1 MCMNCVRVE
10 GLQSAYGRKK
20 ILQGITFEAH
30 AGECIG
36 IVGRNG
42 CGKSTLLN
50 ILAGIYKPAA
60 GSLFFDEKPGTPEN
74 IRKFTAYVPQNSNL
88 YEELSVWDNLLFWY
102 PDKRSLQNALK
113 EGILQ
118 SLGIEEF
125 LHKRVS
131 HLSGGMKKKVSIAC
145 AMAQNAPVLLLD
157 EPGTALDMASKQ
169 ELRAYLRKYKSQGG
183 CIILATHEEADLEL
197 CDKIYSIRNGKMEQE
212 ARKRENRQEPEE
224 GGNYGF

>member
-1 MCMNCVRVE
+1 MPSERSMCMDCVRVE

-20 ILQGITFEAH
+20 VLQDITFEAH
-30 AGECIG
+30 AGECVG

-50 ILAGIYKPAA
+50 ILAGICKPAA
-60 GSLFFDEKPGTPEN
+60 GSIRFDDEPGTPEN
-74 IRKFTAYVPQNSNL
+74 IRRFTAYVPQNSNL
-88 YEELSVWDNLLFWY
+88 IEELSVWDNLLFWY
-102 PDKRSLQNALK
+102 PDKKSLQSALK

-118 SLGIEEF
+118 RLEIEEF

-131 HLSGGMKKKVSIAC
+131 RLSGGMKKKASIAC

-169 ELRAYLRKYKSQGG
+169 ELRAYLRQYKAQGG
-183 CIILATHEEADLEL
+183 CILLATHEEADLEL
-197 CDKIYSIRNGKMEQE
+197 CDKIYSIRDGKIKQE
-212 ARKRENRQEPEE
+212 IRERENRQ
-224 GGNYGF
+224 

>member
-1 MCMNCVRVE
+1 MYELCT
-10 GLQSAYGRKK
+10 GRGTAKCIRKKK

-60 GSLFFDEKPGTPEN
+60 GSLFLMKTRYTRN

-157 EPGTALDMASKQ
+157 EPGTALDMASKR
-169 ELRAYLRKYKSQGG
+169 ELRAYLRKYKLQGG

-197 CDKIYSIRNGKMEQE
+197 CDKIYSIRNGKMGQE

>member
-1 MCMNCVRVE
+1 MYELCT
-10 GLQSAYGRKK
+10 GRGTAKCIRKKK

-131 HLSGGMKKKVSIAC
+131 HLSGGMKKKSAL
-145 AMAQNAPVLLLD
+145 PVLWHKTRRCCCWMNP
-157 EPGTALDMASKQ
+157 EPHWIWHPS
-169 ELRAYLRKYKSQGG
+169 
-183 CIILATHEEADLEL
+183 
-197 CDKIYSIRNGKMEQE
+197 RNCGLI
-212 ARKRENRQEPEE
+212 
-224 GGNYGF
+224 

>member
-20 ILQGITFEAH
+20 ILQDITFEAH

-88 YEELSVWDNLLFWY
+88 YEELSVWDNLLFW
-102 PDKRSLQNALK
+102 
-113 EGILQ
+113 
-118 SLGIEEF
+118 
-125 LHKRVS
+125 
-131 HLSGGMKKKVSIAC
+131 
-145 AMAQNAPVLLLD
+145 
-157 EPGTALDMASKQ
+157 
-169 ELRAYLRKYKSQGG
+169 
-183 CIILATHEEADLEL
+183 
-197 CDKIYSIRNGKMEQE
+197 
-212 ARKRENRQEPEE
+212 
-224 GGNYGF
+224 

>member
-60 GSLFFDEKPGTPEN
+60 GSLFLMKNPVHPKISVNLQLMFPKIAICTKNFPCGITCCSG
-74 IRKFTAYVPQNSNL
+74 IRTKGVC
-88 YEELSVWDNLLFWY
+88 
-102 PDKRSLQNALK
+102 K
-113 EGILQ
+113 
-118 SLGIEEF
+118 
-125 LHKRVS
+125 
-131 HLSGGMKKKVSIAC
+131 
-145 AMAQNAPVLLLD
+145 
-157 EPGTALDMASKQ
+157 
-169 ELRAYLRKYKSQGG
+169 
-183 CIILATHEEADLEL
+183 TH
-197 CDKIYSIRNGKMEQE
+197 
-212 ARKRENRQEPEE
+212 
-224 GGNYGF
+224 

>member
-42 CGKSTLLN
+42 CGKSTHLN

-74 IRKFTAYVPQNSNL
+74 IRKFTALPGAYGDKNAVRITSVVR
-88 YEELSVWDNLLFWY
+88 EE
-102 PDKRSLQNALK
+102 Q
-113 EGILQ
+113 
-118 SLGIEEF
+118 
-125 LHKRVS
+125 
-131 HLSGGMKKKVSIAC
+131 
-145 AMAQNAPVLLLD
+145 
-157 EPGTALDMASKQ
+157 
-169 ELRAYLRKYKSQGG
+169 
-183 CIILATHEEADLEL
+183 
-197 CDKIYSIRNGKMEQE
+197 
-212 ARKRENRQEPEE
+212 
-224 GGNYGF
+224 

>member
-1 MCMNCVRVE
+1 MNCVRVE
-10 GLQSAYGRKK
+10 GLQSAYGKKK

-157 EPGTALDMASKQ
+157 DVLSELDV
-169 ELRAYLRKYKSQGG
+169 R
-183 CIILATHEEADLEL
+183 
-197 CDKIYSIRNGKMEQE
+197 
-212 ARKRENRQEPEE
+212 RQEFVLRRIT
-224 GGNYGF
+224 GGQVFITCCEDDRLSALTAGRVFRVDAGTVTEL

>member
-20 ILQGITFEAH
+20 ILQDITFEAH

-102 PDKRSLQNALK
+102 PDKR
-113 EGILQ
+113 

-212 ARKRENRQEPEE
+212 ARKRESRQEPEE
-224 GGNYGF
+224 GENYGF

>member
-20 ILQGITFEAH
+20 ILQDITFEAH

-157 EPGTALDMASKQ
+157 DVLSELDSSRQNYLLNNISDTQTIITCTGLDDLVTHSFHIDRVFQIVNGTVK
-169 ELRAYLRKYKSQGG
+169 
-183 CIILATHEEADLEL
+183 EE
-197 CDKIYSIRNGKMEQE
+197 N
-212 ARKRENRQEPEE
+212 
-224 GGNYGF
+224 

>member
-1 MCMNCVRVE
+1 MLYQISNGAVSFGDDVILHSINFEIRNTE
-10 GLQSAYGRKK
+10 K
-20 ILQGITFEAH
+20 IA
-30 AGECIG
+30 

-102 PDKRSLQNALK
+102 PDKRSLQNAMK

-212 ARKRENRQEPEE
+212 ARKRESRQEPEE